1 MNQALCISAFCLVV
15 AGFLWAEE
23 ATNQAHEREGS
34 CTSKTSLHGDG
45 RIEQANGKI
54 AQTIVFSLPENH
66 SFASNRIVPL
76 CGTTS
81 AGLALTYS
89 SSDPAVVQIVGTNIV
104 IKGAGTATITASQ
117 AGNSLYFPASN
128 VVQKIVVK

>member
-1 MNQALCISAFCLVV
+1 MNQALWVSAFCLVV

-23 ATNQAHEREGS
+23 ATNQGHERGGS
-34 CTSKTSLHGDG
+34 STNQTSVQGDG
-45 RIEQANGKI
+45 RIGQTNGKS
-54 AQTIVFSLPENH
+54 AQTITFSLPENH
-66 SFASNRIVPL
+66 MFASNRLVPL

-81 AGLALTYS
+81 AGLALTYK
-89 SSDPAVVQIVGTNIV
+89 SSDPAVVQIIGTNVV

-117 AGNSLYFPASN
+117 AGNNVYLPASN